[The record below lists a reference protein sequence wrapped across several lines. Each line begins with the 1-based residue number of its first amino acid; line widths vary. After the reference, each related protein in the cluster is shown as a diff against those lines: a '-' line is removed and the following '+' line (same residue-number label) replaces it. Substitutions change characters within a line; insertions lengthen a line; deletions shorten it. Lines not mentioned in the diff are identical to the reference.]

1 MREDAA
7 RGVGAVG
14 GAMGAGAGVDSEVD
28 AGVVPSRTEGS
39 EGGGPSIAHL
49 RDSYFERM
57 KDSILLF
64 VVLEKVKRIIAWM
77 RTY

>member
-7 RGVGAVG
+7 RGAGAEDVVVG
-14 GAMGAGAGVDSEVD
+14 GAIGAGAGVDSAVE

-49 RDSYFERM
+49 RDSYLERM

-64 VVLEKVKRIIAWM
+64 VGVRW
-77 RTY
+77 